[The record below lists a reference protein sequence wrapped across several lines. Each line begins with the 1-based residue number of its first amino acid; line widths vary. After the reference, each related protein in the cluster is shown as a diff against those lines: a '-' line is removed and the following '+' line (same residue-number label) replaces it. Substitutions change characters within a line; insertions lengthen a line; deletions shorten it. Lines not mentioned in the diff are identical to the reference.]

1 MTCTPSETAFFV
13 GENESRFWKNRVK
26 VEFLFAI
33 SLSVCFL
40 YYFLKIV
47 LILPPGDK
55 IIKILI
61 NFFDV
66 GEDRTTNLLFKNKKF
81 CQEFTNI
88 FFFKYPFGYRFL
100 GQNYANYFFKLQLS
114 RVWYNF

>member
-13 GENESRFWKNRVK
+13 GENESRFWKNWIK

-47 LILPPGDK
+47 LIYLLVIKLSISFLMLVK
-55 IIKILI
+55 IEQQISYLRTKI
-61 NFFDV
+61 
-66 GEDRTTNLLFKNKKF
+66 F
-81 CQEFTNI
+81 CQKFTNI
-88 FFFKYPFGYRFL
+88 FFFKYR
-100 GQNYANYFFKLQLS
+100 
-114 RVWYNF
+114 